1 MINNNIIIFNPSIE
15 DGGVEKNLFIIA
27 NYLST
32 RLKNLSIITSD
43 YKRNEFSKKI
53 KIVTHNIKLKKNAG
67 RKIKYLLCLIL
78 LIKEIILHKR
88 KCVIFSFQ
96 ANIYAIIIC
105 HFLRVKIIS
114 RSNSSPSGW
123 SKSPIKKKIFS
134 YFLKKAD
141 LIIVNS
147 KDFKKEIDTK
157 FNVNSKLIYNPFNF
171 DLIKKK
177 SNEKLKLRF
186 FSKKTLNIINIGRLT
201 EQKDQITL
209 IKAINIASQ
218 KINIRTIIIGK
229 GILVDKLKNLI
240 SKFNLQKSIRL
251 IGYKKNPYK
260 YIKKADIF
268 LLTSTFEGHPNVL
281 IEAQYL
287 KKFII
292 SSNCPTGPREILNN
306 GKFGNLFNVK
316 QYQKLAKLII
326 GYRNNITNLK
336 KINLGY
342 KSLEKYNLKKNCELY
357 LGVINNINNI
367 HY

>member
-1 MINNNIIIFNPSIE
+1 MINKNIIIFNPSIE

-27 NYLST
+27 NYLSKK
-32 RLKNLSIITSD
+32 LKNISLITSD
-43 YKRNEFSKKI
+43 YKKGEFSKKI
-53 KIVTHNIKLKKNAG
+53 KIITHKIKLKKNAG

-88 KCVIFSFQ
+88 KCIIISFQ

-105 HFLRVKIIS
+105 HILNIKIIS

-123 SKSPIKKKIFS
+123 SKNPIKKIIFK

-147 KDFKKEIDTK
+147 KDFKKEIDFK
-157 FNVNSKLIYNPFNF
+157 FNVKSKLIYNPFDFN
-171 DLIKKK
+171 LIKKK
-177 SNEKLKLRF
+177 SNEKLKLSF
-186 FSKKTLNIINIGRLT
+186 FSKNTLNIINIGRLT
-201 EQKDQITL
+201 EQKDQTTL
-209 IKAINIASQ
+209 IKAINIANR
-218 KINIRTIIIGK
+218 KINIRALIIGK
-229 GILVDKLKNLI
+229 GILMKKLKNLI
-240 SKFNLQKSIRL
+240 SKYNLQESVKL

-260 YIKKADIF
+260 YIKKAEIF
-268 LLTSTFEGHPNVL
+268 ILTSTFEGHPNVL

-306 GKFGNLFNVK
+306 GKFGKLFNVK
-316 QYQKLAKLII
+316 KYNELAKLII
-326 GYRNNITNLK
+326 DYRKDINNIK

-342 KSLEKYNLKKNCELY
+342 KNLKKYNLEKNCNAY
-357 LGVINNINNI
+357 LKAINNISNT
-367 HY
+367 YY

>member
-43 YKRNEFSKKI
+43 YKRSEFSKKI
-53 KIVTHNIKLKKNAG
+53 KIVTHKIKLKKNSG

-123 SKSPIKKKIFS
+123 SKNLFKKKIFS

-147 KDFKKEIDTK
+147 KDFKKEIDTE

-177 SNEKLKLRF
+177 SNEKLKLKF
-186 FSKKTLNIINIGRLT
+186 FSQQTLNIINIGRLT

-218 KINIRTIIIGK
+218 KINIRAIIIGK
-229 GILVDKLKNLI
+229 GNLKERLNNLI
-240 SKFNLQKSIRL
+240 LNYNLKKNIKL

-268 LLTSTFEGHPNVL
+268 LLTSIFEGHPNVL

-292 SSNCPTGPREILNN
+292 SSNCPTGPKEILNN
-306 GKFGNLFNVK
+306 GKLGNLFPIKDHVK
-316 QYQKLAKLII
+316 LSNLLVKYK
-326 GYRNNITNLK
+326 NNKINNLK
-336 KINLGY
+336 IKTGYENLNKY
-342 KSLEKYNLKKNCELY
+342 DLEKNCNIYLK
-357 LGVINNINNI
+357 VILKFLNNT
-367 HY
+367 